1 MNLLSRKAKALN
13 FASSGSEKLDE
24 LLGGGF
30 PAGSITHLYGPPS
43 SGKTNIAM
51 SAAVNSAASG
61 KAIYLDTEGGFHLDR
76 LRQIL
81 PKPELAKNILLKQL
95 YSFKEQKSV
104 VSQLQRFVDYKC
116 RLIVLDSAVSL
127 YRLENSGSRGNM
139 LDNSR
144 ELGRQMAQ
152 LSKIARQN
160 QVPIIV
166 CNQVYESFRK
176 KGSVEPVGRDV
187 MAYWSKT
194 ALELGRKGSSRWAR
208 LARHPSKKA
217 GDEYKFKIHNE
228 GISKA

>member
-1 MNLLSRKAKALN
+1 
-13 FASSGSEKLDE
+13 
-24 LLGGGF
+24 
-30 PAGSITHLYGPPS
+30 
-43 SGKTNIAM
+43 
-51 SAAVNSAASG
+51 
-61 KAIYLDTEGGFHLDR
+61 
-76 LRQIL
+76 
-81 PKPELAKNILLKQL
+81 
-95 YSFKEQKSV
+95 QKSII
-104 VSQLQRFVDYKC
+104 SQLQRFVDYKC

-127 YRLENSGSRGNM
+127 YRLENSGSRNDM

-217 GDEYKFKIHNE
+217 GEQSKFKIHNE
-228 GISKA
+228 GIR